1 MVGDW
6 VLLFGDTLTRVDCI
20 GNVEVYLNAADT
32 GDWRTTYE
40 HIQPIPL
47 TPEILQAN
55 GIQLVEVGDNG
66 ISTPAK
72 FRNRFEKWAIRTEWR
87 DAPSSRW
94 STSSN
99 TRCASPAFKR
109 TSPYERREVQE
120 PMPALL
126 VLRPG
131 QVRERPGRL
140 LQDYQIQ
147 ITTHQ

>member
-6 VLLFGDTLTRVDCI
+6 VTLFGDTKTRVDCI
-20 GNVEVYLNAADT
+20 GNVEVYLSEPR
-32 GDWRTTYE
+32 GQHELDWRVTYE

-87 DAPSSRW
+87 DTWLWHDR
-94 STSSN
+94 T
-99 TRCASPAFKR
+99 TKR
-109 TSPYERREVQE
+109 YNLHDMNGAQFTMVHEFQH
-120 PMPALL
+120 AL
-126 VLRPG
+126 
-131 QVRERPGRL
+131 RL
-140 LQDYQIQ
+140 AGIQ
-147 ITTHQ
+147 KDIAL

>member
-87 DAPSSRW
+87 DTWLWYDR
-94 STSSN
+94 T
-99 TRCASPAFKR
+99 TKR
-109 TSPYERREVQE
+109 YNLHDMNGAQFTMVHELQH
-120 PMPALL
+120 ALHL
-126 VLRPG
+126 AG
-131 QVRERPGRL
+131 
-140 LQDYQIQ
+140 IQ
-147 ITTHQ
+147 KDIAL